1 MKKGSEWLAM
11 LPKEAQI
18 KWLREMIHNDAKEM
32 ARYFLERD
40 FNSMLEFILMSFL
53 WAASRDGSS
62 YWAKISCDEQY
73 IQY

>member
-18 KWLREMIHNDAKEM
+18 KWFREMIHNDTKEM

-40 FNSMLEFILMSFL
+40 FTSMLEFILSTFI
-53 WAASRDGSS
+53 WEKSKDGVT
-62 YWAKISCDEQY
+62 YWGDHAYNEKY
-73 IQY
+73 K

>member
-18 KWLREMIHNDAKEM
+18 KWLREMIHNDTKEM

-40 FNSMLEFILMSFL
+40 FNSMLEFILSTFI
-53 WAASRDGSS
+53 WEESKDGVT
-62 YWAKISCDEQY
+62 YWGDHAYNEKY
-73 IQY
+73 K